1 MTHPQPVIERSMND
15 KETILVVGASRGI
28 GYELVRQY
36 AVQGHHVIAG
46 CRTPQS
52 AESLQALTDSLD
64 IEVHQLDVGS
74 DDSVVHFA
82 SEIGNRTIDIAIVA
96 AGVAGGER
104 QSFGKFDFGDLSDTL
119 NVNTSGPLRVAQVL
133 APNLSKSRQGKLVA
147 LSSEMGSI
155 SETRSTEMMGYRIS
169 KAALNEAWKCVS
181 IEMAKVGV
189 IAMVVHP
196 GWVMTDMVGKEA
208 PLSPQQSVEG
218 IRRVIDSLTQNDSGS
233 FRSFDGQ
240 LLSW

>member
-1 MTHPQPVIERSMND
+1 
-15 KETILVVGASRGI
+15 
-28 GYELVRQY
+28 
-36 AVQGHHVIAG
+36 
-46 CRTPQS
+46 
-52 AESLQALTDSLD
+52 
-64 IEVHQLDVGS
+64 
-74 DDSVVHFA
+74 
-82 SEIGNRTIDIAIVA
+82 
-96 AGVAGGER
+96 
-104 QSFGKFDFGDLSDTL
+104 
-119 NVNTSGPLRVAQVL
+119 
-133 APNLSKSRQGKLVA
+133 
-147 LSSEMGSI
+147 MGSI

-196 GWVMTDMVGKEA
+196 GWVMTDMGGKEA